1 MSGDDSAGNL
11 SPLPDDLSPE
21 LRKLAEFLRGHF
33 YMIGTSVRAY
43 ALRNN
48 WDPGAVSRFLK
59 GERIPQQSFVDTLL
73 ADAGP
78 QRSPDEVEQEHK
90 QGFDLRLKA
99 LRVRNARA
107 ARAEQI
113 AQDLADAEQE
123 INLFKAKER
132 VLAKA
137 LLEADAKHKSLYEK
151 YLLMQEEIQNAPGR
165 RAIPPALSQLAGER
179 DQAGEEIIRLKR
191 ELELERAARIA
202 AEQRRDMLQAELDRT
217 DAELVRAGGAALV
230 INSYNS
236 QRQLLVVMRGRRTR
250 WGGAVSFLAVP
261 LVIFG
266 APLYLGLIYHTLSS
280 AQGALKV
287 MTAFGLFVPLWFALA
302 IMKVEQPE
310 ANGKAK
316 NILWLMGLTAAIF
329 FIAALV

>member
-1 MSGDDSAGNL
+1 M
-11 SPLPDDLSPE
+11 
-21 LRKLAEFLRGHF
+21 K
-33 YMIGTSVRAY
+33 
-43 ALRNN
+43 
-48 WDPGAVSRFLK
+48 
-59 GERIPQQSFVDTLL
+59 
-73 ADAGP
+73 
-78 QRSPDEVEQEHK
+78 
-90 QGFDLRLKA
+90 
-99 LRVRNARA
+99 
-107 ARAEQI
+107 
-113 AQDLADAEQE
+113 
-123 INLFKAKER
+123 
-132 VLAKA
+132 
-137 LLEADAKHKSLYEK
+137 
-151 YLLMQEEIQNAPGR
+151 
-165 RAIPPALSQLAGER
+165 
-179 DQAGEEIIRLKR
+179 
-191 ELELERAARIA
+191 RAARIA

-280 AQGALKV
+280 AQGTLKV